1 MVNRE
6 KQIKIIIDQYI
17 KAYNEFDIDG
27 MLKNVHPD
35 VEFKNIAG
43 GEINVH
49 IQGLDNLKK
58 QAKDSTKLLK
68 KREMH
73 ITEQKIN
80 GDSVENKIDFKA
92 VLNVDIPDGPK
103 AGELVKFKGESR
115 FKFKGDKIISIED
128 IS

>member
-1 MVNRE
+1 MVSRE
-6 KQIKIIIDQYI
+6 KQIKVIVDQYI

-49 IQGLDNLKK
+49 ILGRKVLKK

-68 KREMH
+68 KREML

-80 GDSVENKIDFKA
+80 GDVVDNKIDFKA

-103 AGELVKFKGESR
+103 AGELVKLKAESR

>member
-1 MVNRE
+1 MVSRE
-6 KQIKIIIDQYI
+6 KQIKIIIDHYI

-43 GEINVH
+43 GEINVN
-49 IQGLDNLKK
+49 ILGSEDFKK
-58 QAKDSTKLLK
+58 QAKDSTRLLK
-68 KREMH
+68 KREML
-73 ITEQKIN
+73 ITAQNITGN
-80 GDSVENKIDFKA
+80 VVENKIDFKA
-92 VLNVDIPDGPK
+92 VLNIDIPDGPK

-115 FKFKGDKIISIED
+115 FKFKGDRIISIED

>member
-6 KQIKIIIDQYI
+6 KQIKIIIDHYI

-49 IQGLDNLKK
+49 ILGLKDFKT
-58 QAKDSTKLLK
+58 QAKDSTRLLK
-68 KREMH
+68 KREML
-73 ITEQKIN
+73 ITAQKIN
-80 GDSVENKIDFKA
+80 GNVVENKIDFKA
-92 VLNVDIPDGPK
+92 VLNIDIPDGPK

-115 FKFKGDKIISIED
+115 FKFKGDRIISIED